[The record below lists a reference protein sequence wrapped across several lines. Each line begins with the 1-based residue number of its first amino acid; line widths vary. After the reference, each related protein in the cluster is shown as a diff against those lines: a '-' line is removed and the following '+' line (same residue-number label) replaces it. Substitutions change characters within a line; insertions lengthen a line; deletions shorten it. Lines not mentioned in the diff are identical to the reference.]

1 MLPFLQAVMVPS
13 SPGTVYEQALRC
25 YSSWA
30 QFGIPLCDGETL
42 IQQAFQ
48 ALEDETVFDTAI
60 DALVNVFSHHDNYKY
75 VVRLVQLMIIFTIMK
90 FTVI

>member
-1 MLPFLQAVMVPS
+1 MIPT

-30 QFGIPLCDGETL
+30 QFGIPLSEGELL

-48 ALEDETVFDTAI
+48 ALDDEMVFDTAI
-60 DALVNVFSHHDNYKY
+60 DALVSVFSHHDNYKY
-75 VVRLVQLMIIFTIMK
+75 AMFLQLVEIIHTVNYGFRYHMK
-90 FTVI
+90 